1 MAAKALCALIPLR
14 AVPLKAA
21 ALLKGL
27 NSSLT
32 LTSSKSS
39 QFSQSIEKSSDK
51 VTKIVSYNELHGT
64 LSLCY
69 EILDSLRRRMAGV
82 GDNKVFLSILQ
93 VCFVCI

>member
-32 LTSSKSS
+32 SS
-39 QFSQSIEKSSDK
+39 QSSQSINKSTDK
-51 VTKIVSYNELHGT
+51 IMVSYNELHGT

-93 VCFVCI
+93 V

>member
-32 LTSSKSS
+32 SS
-39 QFSQSIEKSSDK
+39 QSSQSIDKSTDK
-51 VTKIVSYNELHGT
+51 ITKIVSYNELHGT

-93 VCFVCI
+93 VCSHI